1 MERYLVTNEEF
12 ERFVDETG
20 YVTLA
25 ERPPDPKDYPG
36 ASLEMLQAAS
46 VVFVS
51 PRHRVDMNNHFNWW
65 QYIPGADWRHP
76 EGPGSSIE
84 DREDHPVV
92 HLTFEDAEAY
102 AKWAGKELPSE
113 SEWEFAARGG
123 LDGATYAWGEEL
135 YPGGEY
141 MANTWQG
148 EFPYQNLALDGY
160 ERTSPIGEFPPNGYG
175 LFDMIGNVWEWT
187 TDWYSDSHKVVQ
199 SCCSGAKKIDA
210 REKSYDPT
218 MPQIKIP
225 RKVIKG
231 GSFLCAP
238 NYCRRYRPAARMA
251 QPIDTST
258 CHVGMRL
265 IKRQPAPK

>member
-1 MERYLVTNEEF
+1 
-12 ERFVDETG
+12 
-20 YVTLA
+20 LA
-25 ERPPDPKDYPG
+25 
-36 ASLEMLQAAS
+36 A
-46 VVFVS
+46 
-51 PRHRVDMNNHFNWW
+51 
-65 QYIPGADWRHP
+65 P
-76 EGPGSSIE
+76 EGPHSSIE
-84 DREDHPVV
+84 GREDHPVV
-92 HLTFEDAEAY
+92 HIAYEDAEAY
-102 AKWAGKELPSE
+102 ANWIGKELPTE

-123 LDGATYAWGEEL
+123 LHGATYAWGEEL

-187 TDWYSDSHKVVQ
+187 TDWYSESHEVVQ
-199 SCCSGAKKIDA
+199 SCCSGAKKTAA

-225 RKVIKG
+225 HKVIKG

-251 QPIDTST
+251 QPVDTST
-258 CHVGMRL
+258 CHVGIRL